1 MPFALRVPD
10 ASLARPT
17 QIAVA
22 VTVALGLLAGCSFG
36 GSDPAPTAADA
47 APRVTAAP
55 TPSPTPSPTST
66 PKPERPAAMDTV
78 NLDGAI
84 ATATYFLQLF
94 PYALNT
100 GDLTDWAVLS
110 HPECIFCAGLS
121 DEVKRQSSLHEHQE
135 GLITSIASETCT
147 EVNPGAWFD
156 VDLELTQGP
165 WQVVDM
171 RGTVVET
178 SGATKVMRVHMN
190 VVRDSG
196 RWLVRESQA
205 DLVSE

>member
-10 ASLARPT
+10 ATVARPT
-17 QIAVA
+17 QISVA
-22 VTVALGLLAGCSFG
+22 VTVALVLLAGCSFG

-47 APRVTAAP
+47 APRVAAAP
-55 TPSPTPSPTST
+55 TPSTTPSPTST

-110 HPECIFCAGLS
+110 HPECIFCRGLTT
-121 DEVKRQSSLHEHQE
+121 EVGRQKGLGQHQE
-135 GLITSIASETCT
+135 GTVMAIGSATGIEIDHGVWFSVDVRFTQ
-147 EVNPGAWFD
+147 GAWAVAD
-156 VDLELTQGP
+156 S
-165 WQVVDM
+165 
-171 RGTVVET
+171 RGTVVENSADT
-178 SGATKVMRVHMN
+178 ESLQANLIVIRDANQWLIRGVH
-190 VVRDSG
+190 VDP
-196 RWLVRESQA
+196 A
-205 DLVSE
+205 DA